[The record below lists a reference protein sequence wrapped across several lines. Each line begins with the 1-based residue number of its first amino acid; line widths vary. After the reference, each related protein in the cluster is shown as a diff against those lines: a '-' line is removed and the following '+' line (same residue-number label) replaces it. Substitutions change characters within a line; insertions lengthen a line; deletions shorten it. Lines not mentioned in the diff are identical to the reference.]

1 MISPSP
7 IWRMRWFG
15 ASSVQSTGEQREGAW
30 LFRKSM
36 SIFMSGSPFLTFWP
50 FSTKTSKPSP
60 FKFTVSMPMWRS
72 RATPL
77 SVWKPEILLLQGQD
91 LLCVE
96 HEDYLAVF
104 RCADD
109 GIFGGYGC
117 AVAHHFACEAFIRH
131 VLQSGSQS
139 GDGAGNDG
147 GGNDTF
153 FCGRCCFLCSFC
165 GEYCVCALRRG
176 FLFEGIRRSLQISL
190 QLCLDNRYLGP

>member
-1 MISPSP
+1 MALQEVDVDLHE
-7 IWRMRWFG
+7 RF
-15 ASSVQSTGEQREGAW
+15 AFLDLLAVFYEDFKAFSVQ
-30 LFRKSM
+30 
-36 SIFMSGSPFLTFWP
+36 IY
-50 FSTKTSKPSP
+50 
-60 FKFTVSMPMWRS
+60 
-72 RATPL
+72 
-77 SVWKPEILLLQGQD
+77 SVDADVEKQGYSAVRLEAD
-91 LLCVE
+91 GMLCVE

-109 GIFGGYGC
+109 GIFWGYGC

-165 GEYCVCALRRG
+165 GECCVCTLRRG

-190 QLCLDNRYLGP
+190 QLCLDNRYLGSVDDLDALAFDDDAAGSGGFNQGLIYFR